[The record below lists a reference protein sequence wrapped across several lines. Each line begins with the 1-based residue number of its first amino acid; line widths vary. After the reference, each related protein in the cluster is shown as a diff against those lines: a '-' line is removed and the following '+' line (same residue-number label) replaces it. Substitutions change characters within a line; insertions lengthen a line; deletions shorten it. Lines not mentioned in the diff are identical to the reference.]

1 MPDPTPPLPP
11 DDLRVDEVLQQ
22 VRSGLRQR
30 RAESTTLA
38 GGGEERRSGLL
49 ALKSREYVEEPVP
62 FSHRAGLG
70 RLIVLARKAVYKLFQ
85 KWYQRPLLE
94 QQNAY
99 NQAAARLIE
108 DLLEGRDKAAR
119 ELRQLA
125 GRVEELEQ
133 SLEKARG
140 IEATAPRP
148 DGDRA

>member
-1 MPDPTPPLPP
+1 MSDPDPTPTPAPG
-11 DDLRVDEVLQQ
+11 DLRVDEVLQQ

-108 DLLEGRDKAAR
+108 DLLEGRDKTAR
-119 ELRQLA
+119 ELRQLS
-125 GRVEELEQ
+125 GRVEELERR
-133 SLEKARG
+133 LA
-140 IEATAPRP
+140 ATDR
-148 DGDRA
+148 DGA

>member
-1 MPDPTPPLPP
+1 MPDPTPASPSSEPP
-11 DDLRVDEVLQQ
+11 GDLRVDEVLQQ

-119 ELRQLA
+119 ELRQLQA
-125 GRVEELEQ
+125 RVEELERR
-133 SLEKARG
+133 LA
-140 IEATAPRP
+140 AT
-148 DGDRA
+148 DGDGDGKDRA